1 MKHLTLAIC
10 SLLLLFGCN
19 SKNDRLEH
27 SMTNKEKKIEKIT
40 KQKSPQKVTLSFK
53 NIEIGKEINKIS
65 SSCFKSDKKI
75 EIKGFE
81 LIPNFVCSV
90 ERLQKSF
97 YTSIVAGYN
106 NNKYMGKVLVYTEE
120 GGKTISKVVY
130 YVPITSDNTY
140 PDIYTLYEDKYGKP
154 TTQKTI
160 SSIPFETINSTWI
173 FANNMRL
180 TIAKREYTGES
191 YGPFQEIARIGKMKN
206 CVEVIYYD
214 YSVQIQENK
223 IKLEAKKKAETERL
237 KKIEIRKQEKDKQD
251 I

>member
-154 TTQKTI
+154 TTRKTI
-160 SSIPFETINSTWI
+160 SSIPFETINSTSI
-173 FANNMRL
+173 L
-180 TIAKREYTGES
+180 S
-191 YGPFQEIARIGKMKN
+191 
-206 CVEVIYYD
+206 
-214 YSVQIQENK
+214 
-223 IKLEAKKKAETERL
+223 
-237 KKIEIRKQEKDKQD
+237 
-251 I
+251 

>member
-1 MKHLTLAIC
+1 MKHLALAIC

-19 SKNDRLEH
+19 SKSDKQEH
-27 SMTNKEKKIEKIT
+27 SMTNKEEKIEEIT

-53 NIEIGKEINKIS
+53 NIEIGREINKIS

-75 EIKGFE
+75 EIKSFE

-97 YTSIVAGYN
+97 YTSIVAGYD

-130 YVPITSDNTY
+130 YVPITSYNTY

-160 SSIPFETINSTWI
+160 NNTPFETINSTWI

-223 IKLEAKKKAETERL
+223 IKLKAKKKAEKARL